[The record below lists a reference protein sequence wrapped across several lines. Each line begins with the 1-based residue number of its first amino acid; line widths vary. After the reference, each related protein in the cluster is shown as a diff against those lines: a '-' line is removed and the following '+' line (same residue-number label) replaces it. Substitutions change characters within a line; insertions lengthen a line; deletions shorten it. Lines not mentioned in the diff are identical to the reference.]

1 MIEEIE
7 RREDE
12 RFAAVMAGDAKALA
26 PLLHQDLRYVHSSGA
41 VQDRAHYLAELE
53 NGTWTY
59 RDVRRSEQNIS
70 IRGGTAI
77 VVNRLNISVLHLG
90 KVQEVHSTAL
100 AIWVREAVGWQLFAV
115 QSTAL

>member
-12 RFAAVMAGDAKALA
+12 RFAAVLAGDANALA
-26 PLLHQDLRYVHSSGA
+26 PLLHHDLRYVHSSGA

-53 NGTWTY
+53 NGSWTY
-59 RDVRRSEQNIS
+59 RDVLRSEQTIS
-70 IRGGTAI
+70 IRGETAI
-77 VVNRLNISVLHLG
+77 VVNRLDLSVLHLG
-90 KVQEVHSTAL
+90 QVEEVHATAL
-100 AIWVREAVGWQLFAV
+100 AIWVREAVGWQLIAV